1 MCCLYVIYIKYC
13 QMVNMETV
21 SLIIIVLK
29 YEISYI
35 FDHNI
40 LDLSLLT
47 GVGSMELQVNTVV
60 EGFIVI
66 IGFVL
71 FCRIFFAGS

>member
-47 GVGSMELQVNTVV
+47 GVGSMELQVKTLWWQ
-60 EGFIVI
+60 
-66 IGFVL
+66 VL
-71 FCRIFFAGS
+71 L